1 MAGSS
6 HEIDGDTRKDTIITK
21 TGDNMIPDAL
31 TGYQPK
37 LNDACHQVP
46 GALAGYSQN
55 QLIILR
61 LKVVWELDPIHCS
74 CSGKGKTRYF
84 WQKEINYSGADKIPL
99 VFLYGT
105 SLNL

>member
-1 MAGSS
+1 MAGNS

-37 LNDACHQVP
+37 LNDAYHQVP

-55 QLIILR
+55 RIQYTVAVQRGRGKPDTSGKNRLIILEQIKH
-61 LKVVWELDPIHCS
+61 L
-74 CSGKGKTRYF
+74 
-84 WQKEINYSGADKIPL
+84 
-99 VFLYGT
+99 
-105 SLNL
+105 